1 MDKQRLACC
10 YNEILLGNL
19 QEKNPTN
26 TYNNMDESQKL
37 RLQLWNVIHLYHRI
51 THDSILAIKIST
63 DF

>member
-37 RLQLWNVIHLYHRI
+37 YDVL
-51 THDSILAIKIST
+51 
-63 DF
+63 

>member
-19 QEKNPTN
+19 KEKNPTN

-37 RLQLWNVIHLYHRI
+37 YDVL
-51 THDSILAIKIST
+51 
-63 DF
+63 